1 MLETNSQTVPSKNL
15 KSKTAIVTSLRVRL
29 AQILGKRA
37 FLAFGIVTLLV
48 AGLLSAINLA
58 SHYALKLYIEDQL
71 SRLSW
76 DIALYQTTDFS
87 ISAEVSPELRKI
99 AGIQR
104 VESLSFLRSK
114 PPPEAILMVDG
125 KPLASPWVS
134 VLSATDVSLLP
145 PEARPT
151 ATNGNNAFL
160 ALVGPEQHMGKAYLA
175 LQGSRRFTVR
185 VYSEHKKTSA
195 GVFDMALGGIVR
207 LERSEVNR
215 YFMDEIGSIS
225 FVPYIG
231 VILVVPHSFELLQR
245 FDALSRGALGD
256 HTDIHVTA
264 GEYLPEVVHLA
275 RVDRKALISGWD
287 IQGSLA
293 NLEKLNAEV
302 DRRSKS
308 LGATIFVDNAILVL
322 LKRMAE
328 ISRLIGLATLL
339 IAIPLLVIAWMLASN
354 LSSLLILNERRTLGL
369 MRLRGV
375 PGKLLGQSLL
385 ISIGLGGLIG
395 GIIGLTLGTLI
406 PLYVYE
412 GGVLSWT
419 TLARVQGPFLMLLFL
434 IVGLVLVLLISRKL
448 IRYATTISPLEAS
461 RRVAVSESAQ
471 ARTRFGVLEWLALAI
486 GAYKIG
492 AWIVDYHLSSY
503 LVATEE
509 DSAAWTNFV
518 QAAIAFDR
526 ALDFVVLPL
535 FVYGLVAL
543 LVTQRRLVSGLLS
556 SVTYFVGGKLRMLS
570 IKHMSLKPHRISSFL
585 LIVGLMAS
593 VSLYPSIASK
603 SFEDRAL
610 RGATVQVGSELHV
623 SISPTDLVS
632 AEQLEQGLGGQ
643 VQAIR
648 GELKERLAKF
658 HNSAVTSTEYIFEA
672 ILPGFFFPGYGLSGV
687 PLYLIDDPQRYL
699 KNAIFEEKL
708 GVTGKFSE
716 VIAEL
721 KGQTIVASPPVA
733 AFWNLSAGEP
743 VLLGADLSKKPV
755 LVPASGIV
763 GFLPGMP
770 PRSISDR
777 QSYVS
782 ARIDYLNYLS
792 STDAYLLGTMD
803 NQRMANLKVLIPRI
817 LLLVRVKPEGD
828 AGSIVKSL
836 SQALKARPLE
846 MRELK
851 RELKKVGGDMFIFLA
866 LENMRIYLV
875 GGVLLALIAILAIAL
890 TNYLE
895 DRRTLGLLRVR
906 GVSPAQLFRFF
917 ASSLLA
923 PALLGLV
930 VGLLVAGA
938 AGFGLTNLIWSL
950 RELKS
955 VVHLLPTHLVI
966 SDWTVW
972 ISLGLLVVVVTI
984 ALLFSLWVF
993 RRSARTSMMEG

>member
-1 MLETNSQTVPSKNL
+1 MNH
-15 KSKTAIVTSLRVRL
+15 LRVRL
-29 AQILGKRA
+29 ALILGKRA
-37 FLAFGIVTLLV
+37 FFAFGTVTLLV
-48 AGLLSAINLA
+48 AGLLAAINLA

-76 DIALYQTTDFS
+76 DIALYQTSDFT
-87 ISAEVSPELRKI
+87 ISAEVTPELKKI

-134 VLSATDVSLLP
+134 ILAATDTSLLP
-145 PEARPT
+145 PEARPS
-151 ATNGNNAFL
+151 AAKADGAFL
-160 ALVGPEQHMGKAYLA
+160 ALVGPEQHMGKAFLA
-175 LQGSRRFTVR
+175 LQGARRFTVR

-195 GVFDMALGGIVR
+195 GVFDMPLRGIVR

-231 VILVVPHSFELLQR
+231 VILVVPHSFELLKR
-245 FDALSRGALGD
+245 FDELSRGALGD
-256 HTDIHVTA
+256 QTDIHVTA

-287 IQGSLA
+287 IAGSLA
-293 NLEKLNAEV
+293 NLEKLHAEV
-302 DRRSKS
+302 EQKSKS
-308 LGATIFVDNAILVL
+308 MGPTIFVDNAILVL

-339 IAIPLLVIAWMLASN
+339 IAIPLLAIAWMLASN
-354 LSSLLILNERRTLGL
+354 LSSLLILNERRKLGL

-395 GIIGLTLGTLI
+395 GVIGLTLGTLI
-406 PLYVYE
+406 PLYIYE
-412 GGVLSWT
+412 GGMLSWR
-419 TLARVQGPFLMLLFL
+419 TLSRVQGPWVMLLFL
-434 IVGLVLVLLISRKL
+434 VVGLVLVLLISRKL
-448 IRYATTISPLEAS
+448 VRYATTISPLEAS
-461 RRVAVSESAQ
+461 RRVAVSEATQ
-471 ARTRFGVLEWLALAI
+471 ARTRFGVLEWLALVI
-486 GAYKIG
+486 GGCKIV
-492 AWIVDYHLSSY
+492 AWITDFSLASHLT
-503 LVATEE
+503 LTEE
-509 DSAAWTNFV
+509 DSTTWTVFV
-518 QAAIAFDR
+518 QVVSMFDR
-526 ALDFVVLPL
+526 ALDFVTLPL

-543 LVTQRRLVSGLLS
+543 LVAQRRLISGLLS
-556 SVTYFVGGKLRMLS
+556 AVTYIVGGKLRTLS
-570 IKHMSLKPHRISSFL
+570 LQHMSLKPHRISSFL

-603 SFEDRAL
+603 SFEDKAL

-623 SISPTDLVS
+623 SINASDLVKP
-632 AEQLEQGLGGQ
+632 EQLELGLGGQ
-643 VQAIR
+643 IEAIR
-648 GELKERLAKF
+648 TELKKRLSEF
-658 HNSAVTSTEYIFEA
+658 HHADVTAVDYLFEA

-687 PLYLIDDPQRYL
+687 PLYLIDEPQRYL

-708 GVTGKFSE
+708 GVTGKFSD
-716 VIAEL
+716 VIGEL
-721 KGQTIVASPPVA
+721 KGRTVVASPPVA

-743 VLLGADLSKKPV
+743 VLLGADLTKKPV
-755 LVPASGIV
+755 LIPASGII

-770 PRSISDR
+770 PRGISDR

-792 STDAYLLGTMD
+792 STDAYLAGAMD
-803 NQRMANLKVLIPRI
+803 NERMANLKVLIPRI
-817 LLLVRVKPEGD
+817 LLLVRVKPGGEPG
-828 AGSIVKSL
+828 AIVKSL
-836 SQALKARPLE
+836 TQTLKARPLE
-846 MRELK
+846 VRELA

-866 LENMRIYLV
+866 LENMRIYLI
-875 GGVLLALIAILAIAL
+875 GGMLLALIAILAIAL
-890 TNYLE
+890 TNYFE

-906 GVSPAQLFRFF
+906 GVPPMLLFRFF

-966 SDWTVW
+966 SNWTVW
-972 ISLGLLVVVVTI
+972 ISLGLLAVVVSI

>member
-1 MLETNSQTVPSKNL
+1 M
-15 KSKTAIVTSLRVRL
+15 IGLRVRF

-37 FLAFGIVTLLV
+37 FFAFGIVTLLV
-48 AGLLSAINLA
+48 ASLLAAINLA

-87 ISAEVSPELRKI
+87 ISAEVSPALRNI

-134 VLSATDVSLLP
+134 VLSASDVSLLP
-145 PEARPT
+145 PEARPAANET
-151 ATNGNNAFL
+151 KGAFL
-160 ALVGPEQHMGKAYLA
+160 ALVGPEQHMGKAFLA

-185 VYSEHKKTSA
+185 VYSEHKKTSS
-195 GVFDMALGGIVR
+195 GVFDMPLRGIVR

-231 VILVVPHSFELLQR
+231 VILVVPHDFQLLQR

-275 RVDRKALISGWD
+275 RVDRRALISGWD
-287 IQGSLA
+287 IAGSLA
-293 NLEKLNAEV
+293 NLERLHGEIDQKA
-302 DRRSKS
+302 KS
-308 LGATIFVDNAILVL
+308 LGPTIFVDNAILVL

-339 IAIPLLVIAWMLASN
+339 IAIPLLAIAWMLASN
-354 LSSLLILNERRTLGL
+354 LSSLLILNERRKLGL

-395 GIIGLTLGTLI
+395 GVIGLALGTLI

-412 GGVLSWT
+412 GGALPWT
-419 TLARVQGPFLMLLFL
+419 IVSRVQGPMMMLVFL
-434 IVGLVLVLLISRKL
+434 IVGLALVLLISRRL
-448 IRYATTISPLEAS
+448 VRYATTISPLEAS

-471 ARTRFGVLEWLALAI
+471 ARTRFVLLEWLALII
-486 GAYKIG
+486 GGYKILG
-492 AWIVDYHLSSY
+492 WIIDYNLSSHLS
-503 LVATEE
+503 ATEE
-509 DSAAWTNFV
+509 DSATWITFV
-518 QAAIAFDR
+518 QVLSTIDR
-526 ALDFVVLPL
+526 ALDFVALPL

-543 LVTQRRLVSGLLS
+543 LVAQRRLMSWLLS
-556 SVTYFVGGKLRMLS
+556 AVTYWVGGRLRTLS
-570 IKHMSLKPHRISSFL
+570 LTHMSLKPHRISSFL

-603 SFEDRAL
+603 SFEDKAL

-623 SISPTDLVS
+623 SINPTDLVS
-632 AEQLEQGLGGQ
+632 VEQLEQGLGAQ
-643 VQAIR
+643 VRAIR
-648 GELKERLAKF
+648 SALKERLAAF
-658 HNSAVTSTEYIFEA
+658 QHPAVTSTEYIFEA

-687 PLYLIDDPQRYL
+687 PLYLIDEPQRYL

-708 GVTGKFSE
+708 GVTGKFSD

-721 KGQTIVASPPVA
+721 KGQTVVASPPVA

-792 STDAYLLGTMD
+792 STDAYLAGTMD
-803 NQRMANLKVLIPRI
+803 NQRIANLKVLIPRV
-817 LLLVRVKPEGD
+817 LMLVRVNSNGD
-828 AGSIVKSL
+828 AGGIVKAL
-836 SQALKARPLE
+836 AETLKARPLE
-846 MRELK
+846 VRELK

-906 GVSPAQLFRFF
+906 GVSPVLLFRFF

-923 PALLGLV
+923 PALLGLL
-930 VGLLVAGA
+930 VGLVVAGA

-972 ISLGLLVVVVTI
+972 ISLGLLAVVVAI

-993 RRSARTSMMEG
+993 RRSARTSMTES

>member
-1 MLETNSQTVPSKNL
+1 MNH
-15 KSKTAIVTSLRVRL
+15 LRVRL

-37 FLAFGIVTLLV
+37 LFAFGTVTLLV
-48 AGLLSAINLA
+48 AGLLAAINLA

-76 DIALYQTTDFS
+76 DIALYQTTDFA
-87 ISAEVSPELRKI
+87 ISAEVTPELKKI

-134 VLSATDVSLLP
+134 ILAATDTSLLP
-145 PEARPT
+145 PEARPS
-151 ATNGNNAFL
+151 AAKADGAFL
-160 ALVGPEQHMGKAYLA
+160 ALVGPEQHMGKAFLA
-175 LQGSRRFTVR
+175 LQGARRFTVR

-195 GVFDMALGGIVR
+195 GVFDMPLRGIVR

-231 VILVVPHSFELLQR
+231 VILVVPHSFELLKR
-245 FDALSRGALGD
+245 FDELSRGALGD
-256 HTDIHVTA
+256 QTDIHVTA

-287 IQGSLA
+287 IAGSLA
-293 NLEKLNAEV
+293 NLEKLHAEV
-302 DRRSKS
+302 EQKSKS
-308 LGATIFVDNAILVL
+308 MGPTIFVDNAILVL

-339 IAIPLLVIAWMLASN
+339 IAIPLLAIAWMLASN
-354 LSSLLILNERRTLGL
+354 LSSLLILNERRKLGL

-395 GIIGLTLGTLI
+395 GVIGLTLGTLI

-412 GGVLSWT
+412 GGMLSWR
-419 TLARVQGPFLMLLFL
+419 TLSRVQGPLVMLLFL
-434 IVGLVLVLLISRKL
+434 VVGLVLVLLISRKL
-448 IRYATTISPLEAS
+448 VRYATTISPLEAS
-461 RRVAVSESAQ
+461 RRVAVSEATQ
-471 ARTRFGVLEWLALAI
+471 ARTRFGVLEWLALVI
-486 GAYKIG
+486 GGCKIV
-492 AWIVDYHLSSY
+492 AWIIDFNLASHLT
-503 LVATEE
+503 LTDE
-509 DSAAWTNFV
+509 DSTTWTVFV
-518 QAAIAFDR
+518 QVVSMFDR
-526 ALDFVVLPL
+526 ALDFVTLPL

-543 LVTQRRLVSGLLS
+543 LVAQRRLISGLLS
-556 SVTYFVGGKLRMLS
+556 AVTYIVGGKLRTLS
-570 IKHMSLKPHRISSFL
+570 LQHMSLKPHRISSFL

-603 SFEDRAL
+603 SFEDKAL

-623 SISPTDLVS
+623 SINASDLVKP
-632 AEQLEQGLGGQ
+632 EQLELGLGGQ
-643 VQAIR
+643 IEAIR
-648 GELKERLAKF
+648 TELKKRLSEF
-658 HNSAVTSTEYIFEA
+658 HHADVTAVDYLFEA

-687 PLYLIDDPQRYL
+687 PLYLIDEPQRYL
-699 KNAIFEEKL
+699 KNAIFEEQL
-708 GVTGKFSE
+708 GVTGKFSD
-716 VIAEL
+716 VIGEL
-721 KGQTIVASPPVA
+721 KGRTVVASPPVA

-743 VLLGADLSKKPV
+743 VLLGADLNKKPV
-755 LVPASGIV
+755 LIPASGIV

-770 PRSISDR
+770 PRGISDR

-792 STDAYLLGTMD
+792 STDAYLAGAMD
-803 NQRMANLKVLIPRI
+803 NERMANLKVLIPRI
-817 LLLVRVKPEGD
+817 LLLVRVKPGGEPG
-828 AGSIVKSL
+828 AIVKSL
-836 SQALKARPLE
+836 TQTLKARPLE
-846 MRELK
+846 VRELA

-866 LENMRIYLV
+866 LENMRIYLI
-875 GGVLLALIAILAIAL
+875 GGMLLALIAILAIAL
-890 TNYLE
+890 TNYFE

-906 GVSPAQLFRFF
+906 GVSPILLFRFF

-966 SDWTVW
+966 SNWTVW
-972 ISLGLLVVVVTI
+972 ISLGLLAVVVSI

>member
-1 MLETNSQTVPSKNL
+1 MNH
-15 KSKTAIVTSLRVRL
+15 LRVRL
-29 AQILGKRA
+29 ALILGKRA
-37 FLAFGIVTLLV
+37 FFAFGTVTLLV
-48 AGLLSAINLA
+48 AGLLAAINLA

-76 DIALYQTTDFS
+76 DIALYQTSDFT
-87 ISAEVSPELRKI
+87 ISAEVTPELKKI

-134 VLSATDVSLLP
+134 LLAATDTSLLP
-145 PEARPT
+145 PEARPS
-151 ATNGNNAFL
+151 AAKADGAFL
-160 ALVGPEQHMGKAYLA
+160 ALVGPEQHMGKAFLA
-175 LQGSRRFTVR
+175 LQGARRFTVR

-195 GVFDMALGGIVR
+195 GVFDMPLRGIVR

-231 VILVVPHSFELLQR
+231 VILVVPHSFELLKR
-245 FDALSRGALGD
+245 FDELSRGALGD
-256 HTDIHVTA
+256 QTDIHVTA

-287 IQGSLA
+287 IAGSLA
-293 NLEKLNAEV
+293 NLEKLHAEV
-302 DRRSKS
+302 EQKSKS
-308 LGATIFVDNAILVL
+308 MGPTIFVDNAILVL

-339 IAIPLLVIAWMLASN
+339 IAIPLLAIAWMLASN
-354 LSSLLILNERRTLGL
+354 LSSLLILNERRKLGL

-395 GIIGLTLGTLI
+395 GVIGLTLGTLI

-412 GGVLSWT
+412 GGMLSWR
-419 TLARVQGPFLMLLFL
+419 TLSRVQGPLVMLLFL
-434 IVGLVLVLLISRKL
+434 VVGLVLVLLISRKL
-448 IRYATTISPLEAS
+448 VRYATTISPLEAS
-461 RRVAVSESAQ
+461 RRVAVSEATQ
-471 ARTRFGVLEWLALAI
+471 ARTRFGVLEWLALVI
-486 GAYKIG
+486 GGCKIV
-492 AWIVDYHLSSY
+492 AWIIDFNLASHLT
-503 LVATEE
+503 LTDE
-509 DSAAWTNFV
+509 DSTTWTVFV
-518 QAAIAFDR
+518 QVVSMFDR
-526 ALDFVVLPL
+526 ALDFVTLPL

-543 LVTQRRLVSGLLS
+543 LVAQRRLISGLLS
-556 SVTYFVGGKLRMLS
+556 AVTYIVGGKLRTLS
-570 IKHMSLKPHRISSFL
+570 LQHMSLKPHRISSFL

-603 SFEDRAL
+603 SFEDKAL

-623 SISPTDLVS
+623 SINASDLVKP
-632 AEQLEQGLGGQ
+632 EQLELGLGGQ
-643 VQAIR
+643 IEAIR
-648 GELKERLAKF
+648 TELKKRLSEF
-658 HNSAVTSTEYIFEA
+658 HHADVTAVDYLFEA

-687 PLYLIDDPQRYL
+687 PLYLIDEPQRYL
-699 KNAIFEEKL
+699 KNAIFEENL
-708 GVTGKFSE
+708 GVTGKFSD
-716 VIAEL
+716 VIGEL
-721 KGQTIVASPPVA
+721 KGRTVVASPPVA

-743 VLLGADLSKKPV
+743 VLLGADLNKKPV
-755 LVPASGIV
+755 LIPASGIV

-770 PRSISDR
+770 PRGISDR

-792 STDAYLLGTMD
+792 STDAYLAGAMD
-803 NQRMANLKVLIPRI
+803 NERMANLKVLIPRI
-817 LLLVRVKPEGD
+817 LLLVRVKPGGEPG
-828 AGSIVKSL
+828 AIVKSL
-836 SQALKARPLE
+836 AQTLKARPLE
-846 MRELK
+846 VRELA

-866 LENMRIYLV
+866 LENMRIYLI
-875 GGVLLALIAILAIAL
+875 GGMLLALIAILAIAL
-890 TNYLE
+890 TNYFE

-906 GVSPAQLFRFF
+906 GVSPILLFRFF

-966 SDWTVW
+966 SNWTVW
-972 ISLGLLVVVVTI
+972 ISLGLLAVVVSI

>member
-1 MLETNSQTVPSKNL
+1 MNNL
-15 KSKTAIVTSLRVRL
+15 RIRL

-37 FLAFGIVTLLV
+37 FFAFGIVTLLV
-48 AGLLSAINLA
+48 AGLLAAINLA

-76 DIALYQTTDFS
+76 DIALYQTTDFTL
-87 ISAEVSPELRKI
+87 SAEVTPELKKI
-99 AGIQR
+99 AGIER

-125 KPLASPWVS
+125 QPLASPWVS
-134 VLSATDVSLLP
+134 ILSATDVALLP
-145 PEARPT
+145 PEARLSG
-151 ATNGNNAFL
+151 ANADGAFL

-175 LQGSRRFTVR
+175 LQGAKRFTVR
-185 VYSEHKKTSA
+185 VYSEHQKSSA
-195 GVFDMALGGIVR
+195 GVFDMPLRGIVR

-215 YFMDEIGSIS
+215 YFMDQIGSIS

-231 VILVVPHSFELLQR
+231 VILVVPDNFQLLQR

-275 RVDRKALISGWD
+275 RIDRKALISGWD
-287 IQGSLA
+287 IAGSLA
-293 NLEKLNAEV
+293 NLEKLHAEV
-302 DRRSKS
+302 DQKTKS
-308 LGATIFVDNAILVL
+308 LGPTIFLDNAILVL

-339 IAIPLLVIAWMLASN
+339 IAIPLLGIAWMLASN
-354 LSSLLILNERRTLGL
+354 LSSLLILNERRKLGL

-385 ISIGLGGLIG
+385 VSIGIGGFVG
-395 GIIGLTLGTLI
+395 GIIGLTLGTVI

-412 GGVLSWT
+412 GSVLGWS
-419 TLARVQGPFLMLLFL
+419 TLARVQGPLIMLLFL
-434 IVGLVLVLLISRKL
+434 VIGLILVLLISRKL
-448 IRYATTISPLEAS
+448 VRYATTISPLEAS
-461 RRVAVSESAQ
+461 RRVAVSESSQ
-471 ARTRFGVLEWLALAI
+471 ARTRFGILEWLALVI
-486 GAYKIG
+486 GGYKI
-492 AWIVDYHLSSY
+492 ASWVLSFNLSDYLK
-503 LVATEE
+503 AAEE
-509 DSAAWTNFV
+509 DSEWWTWLV
-518 QAAIAFDR
+518 QAVTTFDR
-526 ALDFVVLPL
+526 ALDFVALPL
-535 FVYGLVAL
+535 FVYGFVAL
-543 LVTQRRLVSGLLS
+543 LVAQRRVVGWLLS
-556 SVTYFVGGKLRMLS
+556 SVTYFVGGKLRTLS
-570 IKHMSLKPHRISSFL
+570 LQHMALKPHRIASFL

-603 SFEDRAL
+603 AFEDKAL
-610 RGATVQVGSELHV
+610 RGATVQVGAELHV
-623 SISPTDLVS
+623 SINPSDLVS

-648 GELKERLAKF
+648 DELKARLARF
-658 HNSAVTSTEYIFEA
+658 HHADVGAVEYLFEA

-687 PLYLIDDPQRYL
+687 PLYLIDEPQRYL
-699 KNAIFEEKL
+699 KNAIYEEKL

-716 VIAEL
+716 VIGEL
-721 KGQTIVASPPVA
+721 KGQSIVASPPVA

-743 VLLGADLSKKPV
+743 VLLGADLNKKPV

-782 ARIDYLNYLS
+782 ARIDYLNYLA
-792 STDAYLLGTMD
+792 STDAYLVGAMD
-803 NQRMANLKVLIPRI
+803 NPRIANLKVLIPRV
-817 LLLVRVKPEGD
+817 LLLVRMKPNGD
-828 AGSIVKSL
+828 ADAIVKTL
-836 SQALKARPLE
+836 ARTLKARPLE
-846 MRELK
+846 VRELK

-906 GVSPAQLFRFF
+906 GVSPRQLFQFF

-930 VGLLVAGA
+930 VGLLVALA

-955 VVHLLPTHLVI
+955 VVHLLPTHLIV
-966 SDWTVW
+966 SGWTVW

-993 RRSARTSMMEG
+993 RRSARTSMLEG

>member
-1 MLETNSQTVPSKNL
+1 MNTLL
-15 KSKTAIVTSLRVRL
+15 VRL
-29 AQILGKRA
+29 AKILGKRA

-48 AGLLSAINLA
+48 AGLLAAINLA

-71 SRLSW
+71 SRLAW
-76 DIALYQTTDFS
+76 DIALYQTTDFTL
-87 ISAEVSPELRKI
+87 SAEVTPELKKI
-99 AGIQR
+99 AGIER

-125 KPLASPWVS
+125 QPLASPWVS
-134 VLSATDVSLLP
+134 ILSATDAALLP
-145 PEARPT
+145 PEARPS
-151 ATNGNNAFL
+151 AANPDGAFL

-175 LQGSRRFTVR
+175 LQGAKRFTVR
-185 VYSEHKKTSA
+185 VYSEHQKSSA
-195 GVFDMALGGIVR
+195 GVFDMPLRGMVR
-207 LERSEVNR
+207 LARPEVNR
-215 YFMDEIGSIS
+215 YFMDQIGSIS

-231 VILVVPHSFELLQR
+231 VILVVPDNFQLLQR

-256 HTDIHVTA
+256 HSDIHITA

-275 RVDRKALISGWD
+275 RIDRKALISGWD
-287 IQGSLA
+287 IAGSLA
-293 NLEKLNAEV
+293 NLEKLHAEV
-302 DRRSKS
+302 DQKTKS
-308 LGATIFVDNAILVL
+308 LGPTIFLDNAILVL

-339 IAIPLLVIAWMLASN
+339 IAIPLLGIAWMLASN
-354 LSSLLILNERRTLGL
+354 LSSLLILNERRKLGL

-385 ISIGLGGLIG
+385 VSIGVGGLVG
-395 GIIGLTLGTLI
+395 GIIGLTLGTVI

-412 GGVLSWT
+412 GGILSWS
-419 TLARVQGPFLMLLFL
+419 TLARVQGPLVMLLFL
-434 IVGLVLVLLISRKL
+434 VVGLILVLLISRKL
-448 IRYATTISPLEAS
+448 VRYATTISPLEAA
-461 RRVAVSESAQ
+461 RRVAVSESAH
-471 ARTRFGVLEWLALAI
+471 ARTRFGPLEWLALI
-486 GAYKIG
+486 VGAYKIVG
-492 AWIVDYHLSSY
+492 WILDFNLSSY
-503 LVATEE
+503 LKAGEE
-509 DSAAWTNFV
+509 DSESWTSLV
-518 QAAIAFDR
+518 QSCTMADR
-526 ALDFVVLPL
+526 ALDFVALPL

-543 LVTQRRLVSGLLS
+543 LVAQRRVVSGLLS
-556 SVTYFVGGKLRMLS
+556 SVTYFVGGKLRTLS
-570 IKHMSLKPHRISSFL
+570 LQHMALKPHRIASFL

-603 SFEDRAL
+603 AFEDKAL

-623 SISPTDLVS
+623 TINPSDLVS

-648 GELKERLAKF
+648 DEIKKRLAAF
-658 HNSAVTSTEYIFEA
+658 HHADVSAVEYLFEA

-687 PLYLIDDPQRYL
+687 PLYLIDEPRRYL
-699 KNAIFEEKL
+699 KNAIYEEKL

-716 VIAEL
+716 VIGAL
-721 KGQTIVASPPVA
+721 KGPTIVASPPVA

-743 VLLGADLSKKPV
+743 VLLGADLNKKPV

-777 QSYVS
+777 QSYVA
-782 ARIDYLNYLS
+782 ARIDYLNYLA
-792 STDAYLLGTMD
+792 STDAYLVGAMD
-803 NQRMANLKVLIPRI
+803 NPRIANLKVLIPRV
-817 LLLVRVKPEGD
+817 LLLVRMKPSGD
-828 AGSIVKSL
+828 SDGIVKSL
-836 SQALKARPLE
+836 TQTLRARPLE
-846 MRELK
+846 VRELK

-906 GVSPAQLFRFF
+906 GVSPAQLFQFF

-930 VGLLVAGA
+930 VGLLVALA

-955 VVHLLPTHLVI
+955 VVHLLPTHLVV
-966 SDWTVW
+966 SEWTVW
-972 ISLGLLVVVVTI
+972 ISLGLLAVVVAI

-993 RRSARTSMMEG
+993 RRSARTSMLEG

>member
-1 MLETNSQTVPSKNL
+1 MNSRR
-15 KSKTAIVTSLRVRL
+15 IRL

-37 FLAFGIVTLLV
+37 FLAFAIVTLLV
-48 AGLLSAINLA
+48 AGLLAAINLA

-99 AGIQR
+99 AGIER

-134 VLSATDVSLLP
+134 ILAATDTSLLP

-151 ATNGNNAFL
+151 AANSDGAFL
-160 ALVGPEQHMGKAYLA
+160 ALVGPEQHMGKAFLA

-185 VYSEHKKTSA
+185 VYSQHNKTSA
-195 GVFDMALGGIVR
+195 GVFDMPLRGIVR

-231 VILVVPHSFELLQR
+231 VILVVPHDFGLLQR

-275 RVDRKALISGWD
+275 RIDRRALISGWD
-287 IQGSLA
+287 IAGSLA
-293 NLEKLNAEV
+293 NLENLHAEV
-302 DRRSKS
+302 EQRAKS
-308 LGATIFVDNAILVL
+308 LGPTIFVDNAILVL
-322 LKRMAE
+322 LKKMAE

-339 IAIPLLVIAWMLASN
+339 IAIPLLAIAWMLASN
-354 LSSLLILNERRTLGL
+354 LSSLLILNERRKLGL

-395 GIIGLTLGTLI
+395 GVIGLALGTFI

-412 GGVLSWT
+412 GGAVSWQ
-419 TLARVQGPFLMLLFL
+419 TLTRVQGPLAMLSFL

-448 IRYATTISPLEAS
+448 VRYATTISPLEAS
-461 RRVAVSESAQ
+461 RRVAVSESLQ
-471 ARTRFGVLEWLALAI
+471 ARTHFGVLEGLALAV
-486 GAYKIG
+486 GAYKIIG
-492 AWIVDYHLSSY
+492 WIVDYNVSSHFT
-503 LVATEE
+503 ASEE
-509 DSAAWTNFV
+509 ESAAWAAFV
-518 QAAIAFDR
+518 QAALMLDR
-526 ALDFVVLPL
+526 ALDFVALPL

-543 LVTQRRLVSGLLS
+543 LVAQRRVVSGLLS
-556 SVTYFVGGKLRMLS
+556 SVTYFVGGKLRTLS
-570 IKHMSLKPHRISSFL
+570 LKHMSLKPHRISSFL

-603 SFEDRAL
+603 SFEDKAL

-623 SISPTDLVS
+623 SINPSDLVS
-632 AEQLEQGLGGQ
+632 AEQLEQGLGAQ

-648 GELKERLAKF
+648 SALKERLAAF
-658 HNSAVTSTEYIFEA
+658 QHPAVTSTEYIFEA

-687 PLYLIDDPQRYL
+687 PLYLIDSPQRYL

-716 VIAEL
+716 VISEL
-721 KGQTIVASPPVA
+721 QGQTIAASPPVA

-770 PRSISDR
+770 ARSISDR
-777 QSYVS
+777 QSFVS

-792 STDAYLLGTMD
+792 STDAYLTGTMD
-803 NQRMANLKVLIPRI
+803 NQRIANLKVLIPRV
-817 LLLVRVKPEGD
+817 LMMVRVNSNGD
-828 AGSIVKSL
+828 AGAIVKSL
-836 SQALKARPLE
+836 TQTLKARPLE
-846 MRELK
+846 VRELK

-923 PALLGLV
+923 PALLGLA
-930 VGLLVAGA
+930 VGLLVACA

-966 SDWTVW
+966 SEWTVW
-972 ISLGLLVVVVTI
+972 ISLGLLAVVVAI

>member
-1 MLETNSQTVPSKNL
+1 MANT
-15 KSKTAIVTSLRVRL
+15 RVRL
-29 AQILGKRA
+29 AQILGQRA

-48 AGLLSAINLA
+48 AGLLASINLA

-99 AGIQR
+99 AGIER

-134 VLSATDVSLLP
+134 ILAATDISLLP
-145 PEARPT
+145 PEARPI
-151 ATNGNNAFL
+151 AANADGAFL
-160 ALVGPEQHMGKAYLA
+160 ALVGPEQHMGKAFLA

-185 VYSEHKKTSA
+185 VYSQHNKTSS
-195 GVFDMALGGIVR
+195 GVFDMPLRGIVR

-231 VILVVPHSFELLQR
+231 VILVVPHDFGLLQR

-275 RVDRKALISGWD
+275 RIDRRALISGWD
-287 IQGSLA
+287 IAGSLD
-293 NLEKLNAEV
+293 NLENLHAEV
-302 DRRSKS
+302 ERRAKS
-308 LGATIFVDNAILVL
+308 LGPTIFVDNAILVL
-322 LKRMAE
+322 LKKMAE

-339 IAIPLLVIAWMLASN
+339 IAIPLLAIAWMLASN
-354 LSSLLILNERRTLGL
+354 LSSLLILNERRKLGL

-395 GIIGLTLGTLI
+395 GVIGLALGTFI

-412 GGVLSWT
+412 GGAVPWR
-419 TLARVQGPFLMLLFL
+419 TLTRVQGPLVMFSFLV
-434 IVGLVLVLLISRKL
+434 VGLVLVLLISRKL
-448 IRYATTISPLEAS
+448 VRYATTISPLEAS
-461 RRVAVSESAQ
+461 RRVAVSESLQ
-471 ARTRFGVLEWLALAI
+471 ARTHFGVLEWVALVA
-486 GAYKIG
+486 GAYKIIG
-492 AWIVDYHLSSY
+492 WIVDYNVSSHFT
-503 LVATEE
+503 AGEE
-509 DSAAWTNFV
+509 ESAAWAAFV
-518 QAAIAFDR
+518 QAASMLDR
-526 ALDFVVLPL
+526 ALDFVALPL
-535 FVYGLVAL
+535 FVYGLVTL
-543 LVTQRRLVSGLLS
+543 LVAQRRVVSGLLS
-556 SVTYFVGGKLRMLS
+556 SVTYFVGGKLRTLS
-570 IKHMSLKPHRISSFL
+570 LKHMSLKPHRISSFL

-603 SFEDRAL
+603 SFEDKAL

-623 SISPTDLVS
+623 SINPTDLVS
-632 AEQLEQGLGGQ
+632 AEQLEQGLGAQ

-648 GELKERLAKF
+648 SALKERLAVF
-658 HNSAVTSTEYIFEA
+658 QHPAVTSTEYIFEA

-687 PLYLIDDPQRYL
+687 PLYLIDSPQRYL

-708 GVTGKFSE
+708 GITGKFSE
-716 VIAEL
+716 VISEL
-721 KGQTIVASPPVA
+721 QGQTIAASPPVA

-770 PRSISDR
+770 ARSISDR
-777 QSYVS
+777 QSFVS

-792 STDAYLLGTMD
+792 STDAYLTGTMD
-803 NQRMANLKVLIPRI
+803 NQRIANLKVLIPRV
-817 LLLVRVKPEGD
+817 LMLVRVNSNGD
-828 AGSIVKSL
+828 AGAIVKSL
-836 SQALKARPLE
+836 TQTLKARPLE
-846 MRELK
+846 VRELK

-923 PALLGLV
+923 PALLGLA
-930 VGLLVAGA
+930 VGLLVACA

-966 SDWTVW
+966 SEWTVF
-972 ISLGLLVVVVTI
+972 ISLGLLAVVVAI

-993 RRSARTSMMEG
+993 RRSARTSMTEG

>member
-1 MLETNSQTVPSKNL
+1 M
-15 KSKTAIVTSLRVRL
+15 TSLRVRL

-37 FLAFGIVTLLV
+37 FFAFGIVTLLV
-48 AGLLSAINLA
+48 AGLLAAINLA

-76 DIALYQTTDFS
+76 DIALYQTTDFT

-104 VESLSFLRSK
+104 VESLTFLRSK

-134 VLSATDVSLLP
+134 ILSATEVSLLP

-151 ATNGNNAFL
+151 ASNSDGAFL
-160 ALVGPEQHMGKAYLA
+160 ALVGPEQHMGKAFLA

-195 GVFDMALGGIVR
+195 GVFDMPLRGIVR

-231 VILVVPHSFELLQR
+231 VILVVPHNFELLQR

-275 RVDRKALISGWD
+275 RIDRKALISGWD
-287 IQGSLA
+287 IAGSLA
-293 NLEKLNAEV
+293 NLEKLHAEV
-302 DRRSKS
+302 DRKSKS
-308 LGATIFVDNAILVL
+308 LGPTIFVDNAILVL
-322 LKRMAE
+322 LKKMAE

-339 IAIPLLVIAWMLASN
+339 IAIPLLAIAWMLASN
-354 LSSLLILNERRTLGL
+354 LSSLLILNERRKLGL

-395 GIIGLTLGTLI
+395 GIIGLALGTLI

-412 GGVLSWT
+412 GGVLSWK
-419 TLARVQGPFLMLLFL
+419 TLSRVQGPLLMLLFL
-434 IVGLVLVLLISRKL
+434 VIGLILVLLISRKL
-448 IRYATTISPLEAS
+448 VRYATTISPLEAS
-461 RRVAVSESAQ
+461 RRVAISESLQ
-471 ARTRFGVLEWLALAI
+471 ARSHFGVLEWIALLV
-486 GAYKIG
+486 GAYKIIG
-492 AWIVDYHLSSY
+492 WIVDYNVSSHFT
-503 LVATEE
+503 AGEE
-509 DSAAWTNFV
+509 DSAAWTAFV
-518 QAAIAFDR
+518 QAVLMFDR
-526 ALDFVVLPL
+526 ALDFIALPL

-543 LVTQRRLVSGLLS
+543 LVAQRRVISGLLS
-556 SVTYFVGGKLRMLS
+556 SVTYFVGGKLRALS
-570 IKHMSLKPHRISSFL
+570 LKHMSLKPHRIASFL

-603 SFEDRAL
+603 SFEDKAL

-623 SISPTDLVS
+623 SINPTDLVS
-632 AEQLEQGLGGQ
+632 VEQLEQGLGGQ

-648 GELKERLAKF
+648 ASLKERLAAF
-658 HNSAVTSTEYIFEA
+658 RHPSVTATEYIFEA

-687 PLYLIDDPQRYL
+687 PFYLIDDPQRYL

-716 VIAEL
+716 VIGEL
-721 KGQTIVASPPVA
+721 KGQTIAASPPVA

-755 LVPASGIV
+755 LVPASGII

-792 STDAYLLGTMD
+792 STDAYLTGTMD
-803 NQRMANLKVLIPRI
+803 NQRIANLKVLIPRI
-817 LLLVRVKPEGD
+817 LLLVRVNSNGD
-828 AGSIVKSL
+828 TGAVVKSL
-836 SQALKARPLE
+836 AQTLKARPLE
-846 MRELK
+846 VRELK

-923 PALLGLV
+923 PALLGLA
-930 VGLLVAGA
+930 VGLLVAFA

-955 VVHLLPTHLVI
+955 VVHLLPTRLVI

-972 ISLGLLVVVVTI
+972 ISLGLLSVVVTI

-993 RRSARTSMMEG
+993 RRSARTSMSEG

>member
-1 MLETNSQTVPSKNL
+1 
-15 KSKTAIVTSLRVRL
+15 VTSLRVRL

-48 AGLLSAINLA
+48 AGLLAAIHLA
-58 SHYALKLYIEDQL
+58 SHHALKFYVEDQL

-76 DIALYQTTDFS
+76 DIALYQTSDFT
-87 ISAEVSPELRKI
+87 ISAEVAPKLRE
-99 AGIQR
+99 IQGVTR
-104 VESLSFLRSK
+104 IESLSFLRSK
-114 PPPEAILMVDG
+114 PPPEVILMVDG

-134 VLSATDVSLLP
+134 ILSATDTNLLP
-145 PEARPT
+145 PEARPLRSSPD
-151 ATNGNNAFL
+151 GAFL
-160 ALVGPEQHMGKAYLA
+160 ALVGPEQHMGKAFLA
-175 LQGSRRFTVR
+175 LQGSRFFSVR
-185 VYSEHKKTSA
+185 VYSAHKKKSS
-195 GVFDMALGGIVR
+195 GLFNLPLRGILR

-231 VILVVPHSFELLQR
+231 VILVVPHNFELLQR

-256 HTDIHVTA
+256 DADIHVTA

-275 RVDRKALISGWD
+275 RVDREALISGWD
-287 IQGSLA
+287 IPGSLA
-293 NLEKLNAEV
+293 NLEKLHAQVEQES
-302 DRRSKS
+302 RS
-308 LGATIFVDNAILVL
+308 LGPAIFVDNAILVL

-339 IAIPLLVIAWMLASN
+339 IAIPLLGIAWMLASN
-354 LSSLLILNERRTLGL
+354 LSSLLILNERRKLGL

-375 PGKLLGQSLL
+375 PGKLLGQSLI

-412 GGVLSWT
+412 GRAFSWK
-419 TLARVQGPFLMLLFL
+419 TLAQVQSPLLMVLFL
-434 IVGLVLVLLISRKL
+434 IVGLVLVLLISRRL
-448 IRYATTISPLEAS
+448 VRYATTISPLEAA
-461 RRVAVSESAQ
+461 RRVAVSEAGQ
-471 ARTRFGVLEWLALAI
+471 ARVRFTIFEWLAFLL

-492 AWIVDYHLSSY
+492 AWIFDFQLSSY
-503 LVATEE
+503 LASNE
-509 DSAAWTNFV
+509 DDGAFWTGFV
-518 QAAIAFDR
+518 QAVSTLDR
-526 ALDFVVLPL
+526 ALDFVALPL

-543 LVTQRRLVSGLLS
+543 LVAQRRLIGSLLS
-556 SVTYFVGGKLRMLS
+556 SVTYFVGGKLRSLS
-570 IKHMSLKPHRISSFL
+570 LKHMSLKPHRIASFL
-585 LIVGLMAS
+585 LIIGLMAS

-603 SFEDRAL
+603 SFEDKAM
-610 RGATVQVGSELHV
+610 RGATVQIGSELHV
-623 SISPTDLVS
+623 SINPNDLVN

-648 GELKERLAKF
+648 RSLKERLAKF
-658 HNSAVTSTEYIFEA
+658 QHADVASIEYLFEA

-687 PLYLIDDPQRYL
+687 PLYLLEDPQRYL
-699 KNAIFEEKL
+699 KSAIFEEKL
-708 GVTGKFSE
+708 GVSAKFSE
-716 VIAEL
+716 VIATL
-721 KGQTIVASPPVA
+721 KDHTVAASPPVA
-733 AFWNLSAGEP
+733 AFWNLGPGEP
-743 VLLGADLSKKPV
+743 VLLGADLNKKPV
-755 LVPASGIV
+755 LVPAGGVI

-782 ARIDYLNYLS
+782 ARIDYLNYLAS
-792 STDAYLLGTMD
+792 SDAYLSATMD
-803 NQRMANLKVLIPRI
+803 NPSISNLKVLIPRI
-817 LLLVRVKPEGD
+817 LLLVRVKPDAD
-828 AGSIVKSL
+828 AGAIVKSMT
-836 SQALKARPLE
+836 QVLKARPLE
-846 MRELK
+846 VRELQ

-906 GVSPAQLFRFF
+906 GVSPTLLFRFF

-938 AGFGLTNLIWSL
+938 AGFGLTNLFWSL

-955 VVHLLPTHLVI
+955 VVHLLPTRLMI
-966 SDWTVW
+966 SEWTVW
-972 ISLGLLVVVVTI
+972 ISLGLLAVVVAI

-993 RRSARTSMMEG
+993 RRSARASMTES

>member
-1 MLETNSQTVPSKNL
+1 VS
-15 KSKTAIVTSLRVRL
+15 SLRVRL

-308 LGATIFVDNAILVL
+308 LGPTIFVDNAILVL

-354 LSSLLILNERRTLGL
+354 LSSLLILNERRKLGL

-375 PGKLLGQSLL
+375 PGRLLGQSLL

-419 TLARVQGPFLMLLFL
+419 TLSRVQGPLLMLLFL

-461 RRVAVSESAQ
+461 RRVAISESAQ
-471 ARTRFGVLEWLALAI
+471 ARTRFAVLEWLALVI

-526 ALDFVVLPL
+526 ALDFVALPL

-556 SVTYFVGGKLRMLS
+556 AVTYFVGGKLRVLS

-603 SFEDRAL
+603 SFEDKAL

-658 HNSAVTSTEYIFEA
+658 YNPAVTSTEYIFEA

-716 VIAEL
+716 VIADL
-721 KGQTIVASPPVA
+721 KGQTIAASPPVA

-817 LLLVRVKPEGD
+817 LLLVRLKPDGD

-846 MRELK
+846 VRELK

-972 ISLGLLVVVVTI
+972 ISLGLLAVVVTI

>member
-1 MLETNSQTVPSKNL
+1 VN
-15 KSKTAIVTSLRVRL
+15 SLRVRL
-29 AQILGKRA
+29 AKILGRRA
-37 FLAFGIVTLLV
+37 FFAFGIVTLLV
-48 AGLLSAINLA
+48 AGLLAAINLA

-76 DIALYQTTDFS
+76 DIALYQTTDFT
-87 ISAEVSPELRKI
+87 ISAEVTPELKKI
-99 AGIQR
+99 AGIER

-134 VLSATDVSLLP
+134 ILSATDIALLP

-151 ATNGNNAFL
+151 AANVDGAFL

-175 LQGSRRFTVR
+175 LQGARRFTVR

-195 GVFDMALGGIVR
+195 GVFDMPVRGVVR

-275 RVDRKALISGWD
+275 RIDRKALISGWD

-293 NLEKLNAEV
+293 NLEKLHAEV
-302 DRRSKS
+302 DQKIKS
-308 LGATIFVDNAILVL
+308 MGPTIFLDNAILVL

-339 IAIPLLVIAWMLASN
+339 IAIPLLGIAWMLASN
-354 LSSLLILNERRTLGL
+354 LSSLLILNERRKLGL

-385 ISIGLGGLIG
+385 ITIGLGGLIG
-395 GIIGLTLGTLI
+395 GVIGLVLGTLI

-412 GGVLSWT
+412 KGVLSWQT
-419 TLARVQGPFLMLLFL
+419 IARVQGPLVMLLFL
-434 IVGLVLVLLISRKL
+434 IVGLILVLLISRKL
-448 IRYATTISPLEAS
+448 VRYATTISPLEAS
-461 RRVAVSESAQ
+461 RRVAVTESAH
-471 ARTRFGVLEWLALAI
+471 ARTRFGVLEWLALI
-486 GAYKIG
+486 LGAYKIG
-492 AWIVDYHLSSY
+492 SWVFGFYPAAY
-503 LVATEE
+503 LPTSEE
-509 DSAAWTNFV
+509 DSALWTGFV
-518 QAAIAFDR
+518 QSVTGLDR
-526 ALDFVVLPL
+526 ALDFVALPL

-543 LVTQRRLVSGLLS
+543 LVVQRRLVSGLLG
-556 SVTYFVGGKLRMLS
+556 SVTYLVGGKLRKLS
-570 IKHMSLKPHRISSFL
+570 LQHMSLKPHRIAGFL

-603 SFEDRAL
+603 SFEDKAL

-623 SISPTDLVS
+623 SINPNDLVS

-648 GELKERLAKF
+648 AALKERLAKF
-658 HNSAVTSTEYIFEA
+658 HHADVTTIDYIFEA

-687 PLYLIDDPQRYL
+687 PLYLLDDPQRYL
-699 KNAIFEEKL
+699 KSAIYEEKL

-716 VIAEL
+716 VITEL

-743 VLLGADLSKKPV
+743 VLFGADLSKKPV

-792 STDAYLLGTMD
+792 STDAYLVGAME
-803 NQRMANLKVLIPRI
+803 NQRIANLKVLIPRI
-817 LLLVRVKPEGD
+817 LLLVRVKPNGD
-828 AGSIVKSL
+828 TGAIVQSL
-836 SQALKARPLE
+836 MQTLKTRPLE
-846 MRELK
+846 VRELK

-906 GVSPAQLFRFF
+906 GVSPVQLFRFF

-930 VGLLVAGA
+930 VGLIVAGA

-966 SDWTVW
+966 SDLTFW
-972 ISLGLLVVVVTI
+972 ITIGLLGVVVAI

-993 RRSARTSMMEG
+993 RRSARTSMTEG